1 MSQSQRDQIEEVELS
16 IAHAKEIINRG
27 AMAERLSHNPDFKK
41 LVLEGY
47 FTTEA
52 ARLALLYSDPNIDPE
67 MREAIG
73 RDLMGPGVFKR
84 YLSTMVQ
91 MGYVAQRELGE
102 HIETLEEI
110 REEELGDNE

>member
-1 MSQSQRDQIEEVELS
+1 MSQSQIEEVELS
-16 IAHAKEIINRG
+16 IEHAKEIIARG

-47 FTTEA
+47 FVSEA
-52 ARLALLYSDPNIDPE
+52 ARLALLFSDPNISDE
-67 MREAIG
+67 IRDAVGRE
-73 RDLMGPGVFKR
+73 LMGPGTFKR

-91 MGYVAQRELGE
+91 MGHIAQRELGE
-102 HIETLEEI
+102 HMETLDEI